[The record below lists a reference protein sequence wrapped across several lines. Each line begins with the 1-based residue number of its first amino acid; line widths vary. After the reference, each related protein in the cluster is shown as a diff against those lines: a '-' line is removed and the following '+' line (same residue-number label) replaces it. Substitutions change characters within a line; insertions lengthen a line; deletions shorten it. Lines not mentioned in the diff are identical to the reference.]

1 MGASPQK
8 FSKMFIISILGS
20 VDSIY
25 SHNSGVCTLLT
36 QGHCHLESPD
46 SAPKSPAPKCPFPL
60 EHAWMGAPTLTP
72 RGTFM
77 HLVGFMTRG

>member
-8 FSKMFIISILGS
+8 FSKMFIISIWGS

-25 SHNSGVCTLLT
+25 SHHSGVCTLLT

-46 SAPKSPAPKCPFPL
+46 SVSKSLQPL
-60 EHAWMGAPTLTP
+60 SAHSPLSMHEPTLTP
-72 RGTFM
+72 GGTFM
-77 HLVGFMTRG
+77 HLVGFITRG